1 MKIRDRY
8 LVVVALISGRRFT
21 AKPGYNIILEAKFD
35 KEILTSDPVSHTDEP
50 KFEQELAWELDR
62 QALRQ
67 HRIKRSS
74 IKLQL
79 FSVDPSTPVKEPIGY
94 LVLDV
99 RSASSKKVFKWLPVL
114 HSKYKT
120 CPSLYCGI
128 YIDSD
133 GHEVVLSVPTS
144 QQTMELECLQ
154 VNPKRCLTA
163 KAGRSFQYFQIGPSN
178 IAQEDFLLSI
188 DILSVHNVTS
198 LLLTDTALP
207 AAGLCPFKVA
217 LNVLGVDLEGSEFGD
232 PVFASFL
239 EDHFTFN
246 LRSAVDFLRA
256 YFSKEGHLTV
266 RIKCGDQVLAA
277 SNVNLLDLLQQVDH
291 AFLKPVSSHETILFH
306 PINAEKQSGIRGP
319 GDGSDAAFVVL
330 RFALQRDSAKA
341 VVSRPLTN
349 CDETVTFSGRPQ
361 HLNDTDLLA
370 ASKVETNGRNDKQDP
385 TGDILFDLDL
395 AVANLTPNCEP
406 PTTAATV
413 MSPIHPTAVPLQSA
427 SRSPPPQASA
437 PVHRFCYSIELK
449 ALQAITPL
457 PEDSLVYARYVYP
470 LFGSR
475 SPVMTLP
482 PVALPGTDET
492 VLPQG
497 FCTFELAAE
506 PAEFRQ
512 RLTEEPLVVEVL
524 NRNKA
529 NNGVEVLLGQASF
542 SLEQVFYEQPHQLAH
557 CSRIRKD
564 GVAAVKSTNDAVA
577 IAKLTYSLTLEDF
590 GPHKSAEEYDEG
602 QPQQKT
608 DEKGTEDT
616 APVSPLV
623 SRPRSSNPTAPPHVS
638 RRQRISSTDGSVT
651 SCLRPSRSAT
661 DLPNAFP
668 PVEVRQTAEYRAAL
682 ELELWRA
689 EEEARFKASLRQ
701 REQKLMAVFAEEWQ
715 RRENERELIS
725 KKRLSEYQA
734 LENKLR
740 ATLDSLALREK
751 ELSFGEA
758 ELERARAE
766 AQRDLQIRQRE
777 LSASAKR
784 QIRELEHELSLERS
798 RYENLQTQVTEWQ
811 TKCAALEREL
821 DRSRT
826 QKQKAETPKP
836 DAFTAGEEDS
846 TARRLQFELVRLN
859 TELAKTRDQ
868 LVVTERRLDQA
879 LRARARYKE
888 LWGRALNEVAR
899 LKQEAEA
906 NTRQALQR
914 REAEVES
921 WRQRFLRQD
930 DGVNTAHASASAAP
944 QRPPSGEVGQSC
956 SLSQLRSEL
965 ERLQALQSNRD
976 GEVTAGPSNQTGRLQ
991 PNSVNQ
997 TQLARLLEERGALLT
1012 SGVYEEDDQLILDLD
1027 QEIRRLTGQLKPPSP
1042 PITA

>member
-1 MKIRDRY
+1 MTYCAFFQI
-8 LVVVALISGRRFT
+8 ISSSGRRFT

-99 RSASSKKVFKWLPVL
+99 RSASSKKVWTHIWLIHFLKVFKWLPVL

-370 ASKVETNGRNDKQDP
+370 ASKVETNEDEGMIRPGIRVIDCLGHQHDPSISPSDENVVQTLPAPRSEVHQHCLLPRPKAEVVGQEEKMLSTEEGSRYRHNRRDHGDPALHPKQY
-385 TGDILFDLDL
+385 

-602 QPQQKT
+602 QPQQKS

-616 APVSPLV
+616 APVSPL
-623 SRPRSSNPTAPPHVS
+623 S

-798 RYENLQTQVTEWQ
+798 RYENLQTQVESSFFCFHTI
-811 TKCAALEREL
+811 K
-821 DRSRT
+821 S
-826 QKQKAETPKP
+826 
-836 DAFTAGEEDS
+836 
-846 TARRLQFELVRLN
+846 
-859 TELAKTRDQ
+859 AK
-868 LVVTERRLDQA
+868 
-879 LRARARYKE
+879 
-888 LWGRALNEVAR
+888 
-899 LKQEAEA
+899 
-906 NTRQALQR
+906 
-914 REAEVES
+914 
-921 WRQRFLRQD
+921 
-930 DGVNTAHASASAAP
+930 
-944 QRPPSGEVGQSC
+944 
-956 SLSQLRSEL
+956 
-965 ERLQALQSNRD
+965 
-976 GEVTAGPSNQTGRLQ
+976 
-991 PNSVNQ
+991 
-997 TQLARLLEERGALLT
+997 
-1012 SGVYEEDDQLILDLD
+1012 
-1027 QEIRRLTGQLKPPSP
+1027 
-1042 PITA
+1042 